1 MPVGKILRFD
11 DSRGYGFIAPAAG
24 GEDVFVHANDF
35 GDQRHLVHQGMR
47 VEYEVEEGDRG
58 LKVSSVHL
66 LDSPPARRDVFLSPG
81 RSGSG
86 QSRVAANGVSGVPGV
101 SGEDDGMCDVLS
113 ERDFALEVTETL
125 LQHVPSLTGS
135 QLVQIRQ
142 RLGDL
147 ARSHGWLE
155 T

>member
-47 VEYEVEEGDRG
+47 VEYEVEEGERG
-58 LKVSSVHL
+58 LKVSSVRL
-66 LDSPPARRDVFLSPG
+66 LDPPPGRRDVFLSPG
-81 RSGSG
+81 RSGIA
-86 QSRVAANGVSGVPGV
+86 QSRGANAGD
-101 SGEDDGMCDVLS
+101 DDGLCDVLS

-125 LQHVPSLTGS
+125 LQHVPTLTGT

-147 ARSHGWLE
+147 ARSHGWVE
-155 T
+155 S